1 MQFRTVLLLVVFL
14 TIVVETLSDGVSSR
28 KSNSYSASVLDRR
41 DRKNNDYSKYDS
53 HDHVEDDYVPSS
65 SNRRNRYP
73 SYSSSAVSNDYTSR
87 TRWPAQY
94 ENPYDADDWSD
105 HSYGFSKFLSTF
117 PGTFLS
123 EMPFQSGPTCH
134 SLVDPQYALFS
145 DICGAVPQARYSLP
159 NSFGHVEKWQIAQ
172 ALTTILDP
180 MITPPGCTRSLRL
193 LLCPLLFPPCSTPF
207 DAPPVLPCQPFCR
220 AIKNQCAAPALDL
233 LPCELLPP
241 VSDLCPINPSPY
253 SSLLSSFA
261 QPLPFNGGL
270 PPTALSSILTQ
281 SALSQLD
288 MPLSPFSSFLA
299 SANPPLTPPS
309 VTIPSP
315 FPSLAP
321 SVNVPFAPTSAA
333 PSPPFQSSPP
343 SGYPALPTASSA
355 PPMSFQSLVSS
366 QNPSLTTFP
375 SAPTSSIQSIIPSLN
390 LPAATLSELSSSAFP
405 SLLPPP
411 ALPSSPFASLFSGT
425 SMSPF
430 PPGFNP
436 FSNMDPFSD
445 TLTPILVDF
454 PPRRMMHDYRQ
465 RQKYFPMTR
474 SATEK
479 V

>member
-1 MQFRTVLLLVVFL
+1 MQFRTVFLLVVFL
-14 TIVVETLSDGVSSR
+14 TIVVETLSNGVSSR

-41 DRKNNDYSKYDS
+41 DRKNNDYSKYDG

-65 SNRRNRYP
+65 TNRRNRYP

-220 AIKNQCAAPALDL
+220 AIKNQCAAPALEL

-299 SANPPLTPPS
+299 SANPTLTPPS
-309 VTIPSP
+309 VAVPSP

-333 PSPPFQSSPP
+333 PSPPPFQSSPP
-343 SGYPALPTASSA
+343 SAYSALST
-355 PPMSFQSLVSS
+355 PPSTPPSQFQSL
-366 QNPSLTTFP
+366 
-375 SAPTSSIQSIIPSLN
+375 IQSLN
-390 LPAATLSELSSSAFP
+390 FPPATSPEFSSPTFP
-405 SLLPPP
+405 SLLPPS

-425 SMSPF
+425 PMSPF
-430 PPGFNP
+430 SPSFNS